1 MKRALLIVLDS
12 VGIGYA
18 PDAADFGD
26 EGANTLGHIRK
37 AVPDFRIPNLDAA
50 GMAHAEALAAGN
62 SIPDSNTHM
71 SWGCLNEQSAGKD
84 TTTGHW
90 EMAGAPI
97 REAFSTYEKFPKAM
111 LAEMEE
117 TSGVTF
123 IGNYAQSGTAIL
135 QELGE
140 EHLKTGN
147 PILYTSADSVIQIA
161 AHEEIVPLEKLY
173 DICKKIRLLADNKRI
188 GRVIA
193 RPFTGK
199 AGNFIRTANRHDFS
213 IQPPRTILNILEDH
227 GINTVGIGKISDIF
241 AGSGISE
248 SFPTKNNADGM
259 KCIKE
264 RWQKPIDQPTF
275 YFANLVDFDMLY
287 GHRRDTQGYA
297 EALEEFDKWFGEFLS
312 DEKDS
317 LIMITADH
325 GNDPTWTGTDH
336 TRERVPFL
344 VGGLSSKQPN
354 LGNRGSFSDVARTLA
369 EWFDVP
375 SETIAGQAF

>member
-12 VGIGYA
+12 VGIGHA
-18 PDAADFGD
+18 PDGADFGD
-26 EGANTLGHIRK
+26 EGANTLDHIRK
-37 AVPDFRIPNLDAA
+37 AVPEFRIPNLDAA

-62 SIPDSNTHM
+62 SIPDSNTNM

-90 EMAGAPI
+90 EMAGAPVH
-97 REAFSTYEKFPKAM
+97 EAFSTYEKFPEAM

-117 TSGVTF
+117 VSGVTF

-135 QELGE
+135 EELGE

-161 AHEEIVPLEKLY
+161 AHEETVPLEKLY
-173 DICKKIRLLADNKRI
+173 DICKKIRLLADNKQI

-248 SFPTKNNADGM
+248 SFPTKSNADGM
-259 KCIKE
+259 KRIKE
-264 RWQKPIDQPTF
+264 LWRKPIDQPTF

-287 GHRRDTQGYA
+287 GHRRDIQGYA
-297 EALEEFDKWFGEFLS
+297 EALEEFDEWFGEFLS

-336 TRERVPFL
+336 TRERVPIL
-344 VGGLSSKQPN
+344 VGGLSSKQTN
-354 LGNRGSFSDVARTLA
+354 LGNRESFSDIARALA

-375 SETIAGQAF
+375 SEMIAGQAF